1 MKKFILDPKNTLTNV
16 GNSIL
21 GFFDVPKFHDSF
33 EPLDKILKE
42 TNKQKVAL
50 ILLDGM
56 GKIIFETYKD
66 DIPYLYSHILTEYKS
81 VFPPTT
87 VAATTTLTTGK
98 YPIET
103 CYLGWTQYF
112 ASRKAFINVFPSNNP
127 FNHKEFFTPNV
138 TSTELATTYIWDL
151 INKTLKHNAANISSF
166 FKKTPEK
173 EDDFE
178 AFFKDAD
185 KLIKEHDFVYVYST
199 NPDHLLHVN
208 GIKNETV
215 RENVIYLEKKVKEL
229 VENNKDT
236 LFILTADHG
245 FADIEEINFKLH
257 QDFLDTLN
265 EDVFSIEPR
274 FATVSVKDEAKFLEL
289 ANKYYGDYFYIKT
302 KKELLEEHTF
312 GYGVPIELFD
322 STTKDYFLIAKDK
335 YCFYQSD
342 EPIGFKGTHAGC
354 LDSETEIYLLVFNA

>member
-1 MKKFILDPKNTLTNV
+1 MKKLVLDPKNTLTNV
-16 GNSIL
+16 SNSIL

-33 EPLDKILKE
+33 KPLDKILKE
-42 TNKQKVAL
+42 TKKEKIAL
-50 ILLDGM
+50 VLLDGF
-56 GKIIFETYKD
+56 GKVIFETYKD
-66 DIPYLYSHILTEYKS
+66 DIPYLYSHILTQYKS

-112 ASRKAFINVFPSNNP
+112 KSRNAFINVFPSNNA
-127 FNHKEFFTPNV
+127 FDHSEFFSPSV
-138 TSTELATTYIWDL
+138 TSTELKVDYIWDL
-151 INKTLKHNAANISSF
+151 INKTQKHNAANISSF
-166 FKKTPEK
+166 FKKTRDK

-178 AFFKDAD
+178 AFFEDAD
-185 KLIKEHDFVYVYST
+185 KLIKEHDFVYIYST
-199 NPDHLLHVN
+199 NPDHLLHGL
-208 GIKNETV
+208 GIKNEEI
-215 RENVIYLEKKVKEL
+215 RENVMYLESKVKEL
-229 VENNKDT
+229 VENNPDT

-245 FADIEEINFKLH
+245 FADIEEIDFKLH

-274 FATVSVKDEAKFLEL
+274 FATVSVKDEEKFLEL
-289 ANKYYGDYFYIKT
+289 ANKYYSDYFYIKT

-312 GYGVPIELFD
+312 GYGEPSPLFD
-322 STTKDYFLIAKDK
+322 STVKNYFLIAKDK

-342 EPIGFKGTHAGC
+342 EPIGFNGTHAGS
-354 LDSETEIYLLVFNA
+354 LDIETDLYLLVFNA